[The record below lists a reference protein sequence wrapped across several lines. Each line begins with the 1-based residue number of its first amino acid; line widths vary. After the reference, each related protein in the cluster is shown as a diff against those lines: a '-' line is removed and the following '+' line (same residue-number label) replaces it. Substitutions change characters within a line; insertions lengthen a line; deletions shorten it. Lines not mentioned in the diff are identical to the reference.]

1 MRHYL
6 NAMRRYFDFS
16 GRSSRAEFWF
26 FVLFVFILSVVAN
39 VLDVVLLGSYG
50 YGAAVLSSL
59 VSLIHFIPSLS
70 VSVRRLHDIDR
81 TGWWIMLAFVP
92 VAGLI
97 VAMGG
102 SVMMMFGGGE
112 IDGMSGLAAMG
123 TGLMLTA
130 LIFLIVLIV
139 LLVFYCTPSTPGPN
153 RYGPPPPP

>member
-6 NAMRRYFDFS
+6 NAMRRYIDFS

-26 FVLFVFILSVVAN
+26 FVLFVFILSVIAS
-39 VLDVVLLGSYG
+39 VLEAVLFGNYG
-50 YGAAVLSSL
+50 RGVAVLSSL

-81 TGWWIMLAFVP
+81 TGWWIMLAFLP
-92 VAGLI
+92 VVALV

-112 IDGMSGLAAMG
+112 IDGMAGFAAMG

-130 LIFLIVLIV
+130 LISLIVLIV
-139 LLVFYCTPSTPGPN
+139 LIVFYCTPGTPGPN
-153 RYGPPPPP
+153 RYGPPPL

>member
-26 FVLFVFILSVVAN
+26 FVLFVFILSIVAN
-39 VLDVVLLGSYG
+39 VLDVLLLGSYG

-81 TGWWIMLAFVP
+81 TGWWIMLAFLP
-92 VAGLI
+92 VVALI

-102 SVMMMFGGGE
+102 SAMMMFGGGE
-112 IDGMSGLAAMG
+112 IDGMSGFAAMG

-130 LIFLIVLIV
+130 LISLIVLIV
-139 LLVFYCTPSTPGPN
+139 LLVFYCTPGTPGPN
-153 RYGPPPPP
+153 RYGPPPL